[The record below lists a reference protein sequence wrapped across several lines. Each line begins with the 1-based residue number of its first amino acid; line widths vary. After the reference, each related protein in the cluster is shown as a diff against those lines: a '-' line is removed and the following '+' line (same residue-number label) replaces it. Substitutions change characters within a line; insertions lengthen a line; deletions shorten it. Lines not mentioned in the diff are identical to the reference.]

1 METIVF
7 LLSMLERVTT
17 CGIMLAMD
25 FATRFVKARTA
36 MTRGAST
43 DMRKVIGLA
52 LERFQASEGFC
63 CFLEGFTRAL
73 NFSNS
78 CLEAVQNEA
87 INTVCGW
94 FKC

>member
-1 METIVF
+1 METIAF

-36 MTRGAST
+36 MIRGAST

-63 CFLEGFTRAL
+63 FSKGLLGLSIFQTVAL
-73 NFSNS
+73 KRSRVR
-78 CLEAVQNEA
+78 L
-87 INTVCGW
+87 
-94 FKC
+94 